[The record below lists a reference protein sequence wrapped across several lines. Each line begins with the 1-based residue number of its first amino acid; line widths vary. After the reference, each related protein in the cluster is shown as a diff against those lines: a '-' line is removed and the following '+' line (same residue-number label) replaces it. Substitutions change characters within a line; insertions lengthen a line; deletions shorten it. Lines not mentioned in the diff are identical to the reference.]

1 MSLSRRVARPMLAAM
16 FIAGG
21 MDSLQRPEPK
31 APKAERVGP
40 ALARP
45 LGLPE
50 DSVALVKIN
59 GGVQVGAGALL
70 AVGWFP
76 RLAAAALAASLV
88 PTTWAGHRFWEEDD
102 DQARVGQRIH
112 FLKNVGLLGGLILAA
127 TDTEGRPSLSWRARK
142 AAHRAG
148 RALPSLG
155 G

>member
-1 MSLSRRVARPMLAAM
+1 MLAAM

-21 MDSLQRPEPK
+21 LDALQRPEPK
-31 APKAERVGP
+31 APKAEKIAP

-50 DSVALVKIN
+50 DSVTLVKIN
-59 GGVQVGAGALL
+59 GGVQLCAGALL

-102 DQARVGQRIH
+102 QQARVGQRIH
-112 FLKNVGLLGGLILAA
+112 FLKNVGMLGGLILAA
-127 TDTEGRPSLSWRARK
+127 IDTEGRPSLRWRAGK
-142 AAHRAG
+142 AVHRAG
-148 RALPSLG
+148 QALPSHG
-155 G
+155 D